1 MLLNQL
7 TVIILGIMGLEKS
20 GGPARKPVSRV
31 VESVVEGNRIRSDL
45 IDIYRN
51 RLKDVTLSALAPNE
65 LLASFNDV
73 SALAHHLAESG
84 KEMEANHLR
93 KEAIHV
99 FTERAGQLETVAFT
113 AAKSLHGAADDES
126 RSALLAEYK
135 DLHGKVVLVSKE
147 LEQRKVDL
155 AKLPEGSQERSA
167 SESEIKDAEKEAKEK
182 LVPRYNELKQIING
196 FGIQD
201 KINADLASSSANQ
214 AVNMKKAAVSLM
226 VEMGNYD
233 GAFDLVLE
241 SVDKYL
247 NSKIGGAESLMS
259 WLVETTIG
267 MAKGTQEGAMNQH
280 KLLEL
285 AFEGCLDTA
294 THLDNAVFSGK
305 VEADYLDTA
314 LWFRSKAA
322 AISRDLS
329 HSHAETLDP
338 LLSAA
343 KNYGEHGF
351 TDVQANLLEF
361 ALKIDMQMSLRPPP
375 EQGIGQYL

>member
-1 MLLNQL
+1 
-7 TVIILGIMGLEKS
+7 MGLEKS
-20 GGPARKPVSRV
+20 SGPARKPVSRV

-45 IDIYRN
+45 IDIYRG
-51 RLKDVTLSALAPNE
+51 RLKDVVLSTLTPNE

-73 SALAHHLAESG
+73 SALAHHLSESG
-84 KEMEANHLR
+84 KELEANHLR
-93 KEAIHV
+93 KDAIHV
-99 FTERAGQLETVAFT
+99 FTEKADQLETVAFT
-113 AAKSLHGAADDES
+113 AAGQLNGAVGDES
-126 RSALLAEYK
+126 RSTLLAEYK
-135 DLHGKVVLVSKE
+135 DLHGKVVSISKE
-147 LEQRKVDL
+147 LEQRRADL
-155 AKLPEGSQERSA
+155 AKLPEGSQERA
-167 SESEIKDAEKEAKEK
+167 ALESGIKDAETEAKEK
-182 LVPRYNELKQIING
+182 MVPRYNELKQIING

-201 KINADLASSSANQ
+201 KINTDLASSSANQ
-214 AVNMKKAAVSLM
+214 AINMKKAAVSLM

-233 GAFDLVLE
+233 GAFDLVLG

-267 MAKGTQEGAMNQH
+267 MAKNTQDGVVNQH

-294 THLDNAVFSGK
+294 MHLDNAVFNGK
-305 VEADYLDTA
+305 VEADYLNTA

-322 AISRDLS
+322 TISRDLS
-329 HSHAETLDP
+329 HSHTETLDP